1 MLRKLD
7 KKFSLSLCDANCHRL
22 VWQLFIQFNN
32 DVEMPNTSTNMQPSK
47 KIRFT
52 FPVEKNIAAITVAT
66 GIQDELT
73 KIRGLGSLLEVS
85 MLKCDLNIHHC
96 HSLCCLSKNL
106 SHAKHSFISSFF
118 TESHELKKTKKFVQI
133 FSRNVKL
140 GLNT

>member
-1 MLRKLD
+1 M
-7 KKFSLSLCDANCHRL
+7 
-22 VWQLFIQFNN
+22 
-32 DVEMPNTSTNMQPSK
+32 
-47 KIRFT
+47 
-52 FPVEKNIAAITVAT
+52 TVAT

-73 KIRGLGSLLEVS
+73 KIRGLGSFLEVS